1 VEQKNYSVA
10 RPLVGY
16 LRYDT
21 EEEKK
26 LLEQIYSLSSMKLI
40 RKERIGSRITKKH
53 DLPKT
58 PYQSLLE
65 SPELS
70 PKQKDRLRQT
80 YQELNVLKL
89 KREIERQK
97 DKLRGYRKQRETTHT
112 FV

>member
-40 RKERIGSRITKKH
+40 RKESKQPGNKKA
-53 DLPKT
+53 
-58 PYQSLLE
+58 
-65 SPELS
+65 
-70 PKQKDRLRQT
+70 
-80 YQELNVLKL
+80 
-89 KREIERQK
+89 
-97 DKLRGYRKQRETTHT
+97 
-112 FV
+112 